1 MDRKK
6 LLTYLAFLIFF
17 IFAVNYAAMKF
28 YWYFSIWYF
37 DMPMHFLGGFWVGLA
52 LLWFFSLKEFSLP
65 ERLFG
70 RAGFKIIFKII
81 LGVFLIGIFWEL
93 FEVFVD
99 KTIAQNSF
107 NLLDTVSDM
116 CFDLAGGGLSIIYFF
131 KRIVYN

>member
-37 DMPMHFLGGFWVGLA
+37 DMPMHFLGGFWLGLA
-52 LLWFFSLKEFSLP
+52 LIWLFSVKELS
-65 ERLFG
+65 
-70 RAGFKIIFKII
+70 FKIIFKII
-81 LGVFLIGIFWEL
+81 LGVFFIGILWEL
-93 FEVFVD
+93 FEISID
-99 KTIAQNSF
+99 KTITQNPF
-107 NLLDTVSDM
+107 NILDTISDM
-116 CFDLAGGGLSIIYFF
+116 CFDLAGGALSIIYFF

>member
-37 DMPMHFLGGFWVGLA
+37 DMPMHFLGGFWLGLA
-52 LLWFFSLKEFSLP
+52 LIWLFSVKELS
-65 ERLFG
+65 
-70 RAGFKIIFKII
+70 FKIIFKII

>member
-37 DMPMHFLGGFWVGLA
+37 DMPMHFLGGFWLGLA
-52 LLWFFSLKEFSLP
+52 LIWLFSVKELS
-65 ERLFG
+65 
-70 RAGFKIIFKII
+70 FKIIFKII

-131 KRIVYN
+131 KRIMYN

>member
-37 DMPMHFLGGFWVGLA
+37 DMPMHFLGGFWLGLA
-52 LLWFFSLKEFSLP
+52 LIWLFSVKELS
-65 ERLFG
+65 
-70 RAGFKIIFKII
+70 FKIIFKII
-81 LGVFLIGIFWEL
+81 LGVFFIGILWEL
-93 FEVFVD
+93 FEISID
-99 KTIAQNSF
+99 KTITQNPF
-107 NLLDTVSDM
+107 NILDTVSDM